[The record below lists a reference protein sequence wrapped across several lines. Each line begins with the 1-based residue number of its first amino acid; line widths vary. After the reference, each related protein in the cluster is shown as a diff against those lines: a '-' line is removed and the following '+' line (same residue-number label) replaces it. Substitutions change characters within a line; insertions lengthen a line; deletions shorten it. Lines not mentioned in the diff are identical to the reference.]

1 MNLQKAVIDYF
12 RAYTQTARWV
22 SEDLIGL
29 DELQRFED
37 ELVDE
42 WEREFEF
49 MCIDLGENAGE
60 ADKQRRGRSCC
71 ASCLMP
77 PRSGSGPVM
86 TRRSSPGGKRHE
98 IADTGRMGWHADFEA
113 RLKVFSCQP
122 ERVFSRAPASWH
134 DGLHD

>member
-1 MNLQKAVIDYF
+1 MNLQKAVVDYF

-49 MCIDLGENAGE
+49 MHIDLGENASE
-60 ADKQRRGRSCC
+60 EDKQKAGVQ
-71 ASCLMP
+71 AAA
-77 PRSGSGPVM
+77 PV
-86 TRRSSPGGKRHE
+86 
-98 IADTGRMGWHADFEA
+98 A
-113 RLKVFSCQP
+113 
-122 ERVFSRAPASWH
+122 
-134 DGLHD
+134 